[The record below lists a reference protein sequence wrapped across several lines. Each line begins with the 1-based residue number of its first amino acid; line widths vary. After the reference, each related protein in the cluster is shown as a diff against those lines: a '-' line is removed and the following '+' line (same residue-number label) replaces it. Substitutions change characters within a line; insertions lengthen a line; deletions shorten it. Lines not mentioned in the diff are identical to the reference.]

1 MRAPSQAAIN
11 AAILAAQRASGT
23 VPDADDDDSSSF
35 YSDEGEEEEEEGSSE
50 GEEAPAAAA
59 AGKKGGE
66 GGAAAQPSGAR
77 LQTNRVLTP
86 EEFILGELAKQAGGV
101 SVHTQATWPGA
112 AMLVLTKASGA
123 AGLDGCGLCSW
134 GVLRLGWN
142 QPIGISPQV
151 YTCLGAHVLQRS
163 SPPCRRCCAW
173 SAPLSLGSPWI

>member
-35 YSDEGEEEEEEGSSE
+35 YSNEEEEEEEEEGSSE

-59 AGKKGGE
+59 GGKKGGE

-77 LQTNRVLTP
+77 LQTKRVLTP

-123 AGLDGCGLCSW
+123 AGWDGCGLCCWVCSS
-134 GVLRLGWN
+134 GAAANYPEAGCGGGGWSYW
-142 QPIGISPQV
+142 Q
-151 YTCLGAHVLQRS
+151 
-163 SPPCRRCCAW
+163 
-173 SAPLSLGSPWI
+173 

>member
-1 MRAPSQAAIN
+1 VRAPSQAAIN

-35 YSDEGEEEEEEGSSE
+35 YSNEEEEEEEEEGSSE

-59 AGKKGGE
+59 GGKRGGE

-123 AGLDGCGLCSW
+123 AGWGWWPGWGTWSSGAGKTLNGNCNRMNARGKYLGLAFMSGRS
-134 GVLRLGWN
+134 GVR
-142 QPIGISPQV
+142 
-151 YTCLGAHVLQRS
+151 RS
-163 SPPCRRCCAW
+163 FEMGVGRD
-173 SAPLSLGSPWI
+173 